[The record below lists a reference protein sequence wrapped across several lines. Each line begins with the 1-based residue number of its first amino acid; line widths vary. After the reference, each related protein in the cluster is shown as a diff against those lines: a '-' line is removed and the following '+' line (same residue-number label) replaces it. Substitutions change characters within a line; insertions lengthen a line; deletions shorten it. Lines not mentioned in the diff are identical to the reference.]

1 MWVVSEVVG
10 TVEVL
15 QRQQRSLAGGRAAEE
30 LQAALL
36 DVLDE
41 QVPLIFRRLSVLGS
55 DNAGGPVQV
64 QHVDQLLLL
73 PLQLLD
79 LGFQVRVDRLQ
90 LLRLLRREEDRSEG

>member
-15 QRQQRSLAGGRAAEE
+15 QRQQRSLTGGGAAEE

-90 LLRLLRREEDRSEG
+90 LLRLLWRKEDGGEG